1 MIELLA
7 LGAFFVLGSMM
18 QYLNN
23 KYPDKNK

>member
-1 MIELLA
+1 MIELIA
-7 LGAFFVLGSMM
+7 LGAFFVLGSIM